1 MRRTLPREI
10 LTDAEVEALLAE
22 CGETIAG
29 IRNRALIR
37 LIDGTGLRISEA
49 LDLEPRDIDW
59 DSRLVN
65 VRHGKGD
72 RQRVV
77 PIGRKT
83 LEAVEDW
90 MRARSYVGIA
100 PEAPVLCN
108 LRGRRLSTSYVR
120 KKLPDLADE
129 AGIAKRTHAHGFRHR
144 FTTRLIR
151 RKVVITS
158 VSQILGH
165 TNLATTHRYCT
176 RLGSG
181 PAIDDVRGALR
192 ELDRGRGVAPPRK

>member
-1 MRRTLPREI
+1 MTRRTLPREI
-10 LTDAEVEALLAE
+10 LTDAEVAALLDE
-22 CGETIAG
+22 CGETLAG
-29 IRNRALIR
+29 LRNRALIR
-37 LIDGTGLRISEA
+37 LLDGTGLRISEA

-59 DSRLVN
+59 DDRLVN

-77 PIGRKT
+77 PVGRGP
-83 LEAVEDW
+83 LDAVQDW
-90 MRARSYVGIA
+90 MRARSYIGID
-100 PEAPVLCN
+100 PEAPICCN
-108 LRGRRLSTSYVR
+108 LNGRRLSTSYVR
-120 KKLPDLADE
+120 KRLPVLAE
-129 AGIAKRTHAHGFRHR
+129 RAGIAKRTHAHGFRHR

-181 PAIDDVRGALR
+181 PAIDDVRTALR
-192 ELDRGRGVAPPRK
+192 ELDRERGRATR